1 MWRVLRALRWLS
13 AAQQKQIEAEMRQRV
28 YKKKLKTQ
36 KKEVCKLRRERK
48 EDWRELQHALEG
60 YEAAVGYR
68 RAINGQLTRN
78 KELRRVPKAVE
89 LAMSWC
95 RRVDGGNAKEEEKA
109 QRRCVKFQSRW
120 FSATKEKL
128 SAAMAERKLTG
139 EKLNKYGW
147 KAAYMVQRHRGRLL
161 EAEARWRQREACR
174 LRAAVERGLNA
185 IIDGVERSRQIGAT
199 IENADPL
206 QLGLR

>member
-1 MWRVLRALRWLS
+1 MYGTQARLAALRPTSTMPHFWYWTTGQPRRRRVLRALRLLS
-13 AAQQKQIEAEMRQRV
+13 AAQQNHKEAEMRLRV
-28 YKKKLKTQ
+28 CKEKLKTQ

-48 EDWRELQHALEG
+48 EDWRELQDDLQR

-68 RAINGQLTRN
+68 RAINGQLTGS
-78 KELRRVPKAVE
+78 KWRVPKAVQ
-89 LAMSWC
+89 LAMRWC

-128 SAAMAERKLTG
+128 SAAMAERKLTE

-147 KAAYMVQRHRGRLL
+147 KAAYMEQRHRGRLL

-174 LRAAVERGLNA
+174 LRAAVE
-185 IIDGVERSRQIGAT
+185 
-199 IENADPL
+199 
-206 QLGLR
+206 